1 MIEPNQNDQHD
12 ELSRDSLFDGR
23 LVCLQH
29 RKGYRFSVD
38 AVLVAHFQPPASGA
52 VVLDLGAGCGVIS
65 LIMLFRWGQRIRGI
79 TALEIQPGLA
89 ELARLNVKHNGFGA
103 KCHVL
108 QADLREITTSLA
120 PETFSQVVC
129 NPPFYRQGSG
139 RQSASPEALHA
150 RHQILADLA
159 DFVRAAAYVLK
170 NGGILA
176 MIYPAAGLT
185 EMVASLSANGLEMKR
200 LRFVYSYP
208 DPAENARLVLVQAMK
223 KAGSGVRIM
232 PPLHIYSEKRGCY
245 SPEMQLFYQEQ
256 PLPESTVRP
265 VVNGDTR

>member
-1 MIEPNQNDQHD
+1 MIEQDQIDQHD
-12 ELSRDSLFDGR
+12 ELTRDSLFDGR

-29 RKGYRFSVD
+29 RKGYRFSID
-38 AVLVAHFQPPASGA
+38 AVLVAHFQPPAKGA
-52 VVLDLGAGCGVIS
+52 VVLDLGAGCGIIS

-79 TALEIQPGLA
+79 TALEAQPGLV
-89 ELARLNVKHNGFGA
+89 ELARLNVRHNGFGA

-120 PETFSQVVC
+120 PESFSQVVC

-170 NGGILA
+170 NGGVLA
-176 MIYPAAGLT
+176 MIYPAAGLA
-185 EMVASLSANGLEMKR
+185 EMAACCSAHGLEMKR
-200 LRFVYSYP
+200 LRFVYSSP
-208 DPAENARLVLVQAMK
+208 DSGDFARLALVQAVK
-223 KAGSGVRIM
+223 RAGPGVRVM
-232 PPLHIYSEKRGCY
+232 PPLYIYTEKRGCY

-265 VVNGDTR
+265 VVSGETR

>member
-1 MIEPNQNDQHD
+1 MIEPNRNDQQQ
-12 ELSRDSLFDGR
+12 ELTRDSLFDGR

-38 AVLVAHFQPPASGA
+38 AVLVAHFHPPARGA
-52 VVLDLGAGCGVIS
+52 VVLDLGAGCGIIS
-65 LIMLFRWGQRIRGI
+65 LIMLFRWKQRIRGI
-79 TALEIQPGLA
+79 TALEAQPGLA
-89 ELARLNVKHNGFGA
+89 ELARLNIENNSFGD

-108 QADLREITTSLA
+108 QMNLREITTSMA

-150 RHQILADLA
+150 RHQILADLG
-159 DFVRAAAYVLK
+159 DFVRAAAYALK

-176 MIYPAAGLT
+176 MIYPAAGLA
-185 EMVASLSANGLEMKR
+185 ELAACFSANGLEMKR

-208 DPAENARLVLVQAMK
+208 DPAENARLVLVQAVK
-223 KAGSGVRIM
+223 KAGPGVRVM
-232 PPLHIYSEKRGCY
+232 PPLYIYTEKRGCY
-245 SPEMQLFYQEQ
+245 SPEMELLYQEQ
-256 PLPESTVRP
+256 PLPESPVRTVAA
-265 VVNGDTR
+265 GDTR